1 MPKLKLT
8 LLADQSPAPSPEAE
22 MLAFDIAAIA
32 RMTTLSVR
40 HLRRLDC
47 CGDIPGRFTVG
58 RRVLYK
64 ADVIRRWIGLGM
76 PDKATFESLVK
87 RSK

>member
-1 MPKLKLT
+1 MRSLKLT
-8 LLADQSPAPSPEAE
+8 LLADQAPPSPEAE
-22 MLAFDIAAIA
+22 MLALDVAAIA
-32 RMTTLSVR
+32 KMTCLSVR

-47 CGDIPGRFTVG
+47 TQAIPGRFTVG

-87 RSK
+87 RNK